1 MVFVGHFWKKIAIQG
16 KIFKR
21 HLTGRLIGI
30 VGDDAN
36 KINVPGMSKHLIT
49 LFSMYCTRCV

>member
-21 HLTGRLIGI
+21 HLTDRMIGT
-30 VGDDAN
+30 VGGDAN
-36 KINVPGMSKHLIT
+36 KINVPGIPH
-49 LFSMYCTRCV
+49 V